1 MTIIDLLFFLPLW
14 LLAVVLIVFLF
25 GFALVGL
32 WLARRWLLP
41 PMRIRHEDA
50 YYTAALVQSS
60 MLLYGLV
67 AALTAVG
74 VWQRNAEVSDIVS
87 GEAAAIASL

>member
-41 PMRIRHEDA
+41 PMRLRHEDA
-50 YYTAALVQSS
+50 YY
-60 MLLYGLV
+60 
-67 AALTAVG
+67 
-74 VWQRNAEVSDIVS
+74 
-87 GEAAAIASL
+87 AAAWCSPRCCSMAWSPP